1 MDDAVGIKNAFN
13 ESYTH
18 MRRSLAVR
26 LFENISANTKHSST
40 LRFFEIGKVYHKT
53 STSSNS
59 VMADFLTHVDRLPF
73 PEKKM
78 LAGVALGITIES
90 LRSDIE
96 AYLNSVLGYVPP
108 LHQDGGSVLAC
119 LHPGVSATYRVG
131 DVTVARFGRVHP
143 VTAETYDI
151 SVETLYVEFEYEEL
165 LALMADRE
173 SPFAVISRFQRI
185 DRELNFVMT
194 ESTRTGEIATTISA
208 LHPWI
213 RDITV
218 DSIFRDDD
226 KIGTDKKSV
235 NFAFSLQ
242 SDESTISDDEAM
254 NIQTMIIEKMAE
266 QGIAIR
272 GA

>member
-1 MDDAVGIKNAFN
+1 
-13 ESYTH
+13 
-18 MRRSLAVR
+18 
-26 LFENISANTKHSST
+26 
-40 LRFFEIGKVYHKT
+40 
-53 STSSNS
+53 
-59 VMADFLTHVDRLPF
+59 
-73 PEKKM
+73 
-78 LAGVALGITIES
+78 
-90 LRSDIE
+90 
-96 AYLNSVLGYVPP
+96 
-108 LHQDGGSVLAC
+108 
-119 LHPGVSATYRVG
+119 
-131 DVTVARFGRVHP
+131 
-143 VTAETYDI
+143 
-151 SVETLYVEFEYEEL
+151 
-165 LALMADRE
+165 
-173 SPFAVISRFQRI
+173 
-185 DRELNFVMT
+185 MT

-272 GA
+272 GV